1 MELPLNKQFAL
12 VQLKA
17 EVDRCQDIEALKEAT
32 KDLLN
37 YSYTKDYLIEKM
49 LMETLPK
56 TLPHETI

>member
-12 VQLKA
+12 MQLKM
-17 EVDRCQDIEALKEAT
+17 EVDKCQDIAALKEAT

-56 TLPHETI
+56 I